1 MLRPLLAAIAALFVG
16 FTAPASAQAVG
27 GGEPRRTGFT
37 EASLISERTVV
48 RPGDTFLV
56 GLRLSMDPHWHIYWR
71 TPGGPGLPPDIRW
84 TLPEGAAVGP
94 FLWQPPHM
102 MPLEGLMQYG
112 FDGDFVLPFEVT
124 VPRTLAP
131 GDVFAAD
138 ALASWLICKDLCVP
152 EETAFSVSWPV
163 AAAQET
169 DATGAEQIADA
180 LSRVPP
186 RASFA
191 VTKTEAAEGWTF
203 SAAGPELKAALV
215 AGVGSARLFPYGE
228 EVDHNRPQKLAV
240 GAEGLTLTL
249 TRAASIPDD
258 QGLAG
263 VLVLEPATPGGP
275 RLAWE
280 VAPTATDGPLPGTS
294 GTARGSD
301 QDWLAATGGK
311 LGGGEGTGGTGTT
324 SGGQSLPPGA
334 GMSLPVL
341 MAALGAALLGG
352 LILNLMPCVL
362 PVLSIKALSLVK
374 TAHGAP
380 GAARAE
386 GLAYLAGVVLCFV
399 AIGGVLLAL
408 RSAGQFAGLG
418 FQLQNPAVVAGL
430 TLLMLLIGLNLAGLF
445 EIGQSLTATG
455 QGLTERTGTTGAF
468 FTGLLAA
475 VIGAPCVGPFMATA
489 VGALITQSWPI
500 VLLTFAVIGLGM
512 ALPVV
517 ALSFSPALRRFVP
530 KPGAW
535 MERFKQVLAFPMF
548 LTAVWL
554 LWVLAGLAG
563 PDAVIGTVTAAV
575 ALAFGLWLWGVVQQ
589 SAAEGA
595 WGWAGRF
602 AGGLAVL
609 AAFGFAVHGA
619 SLTAPPALAGTT
631 ATAAGGAGA
640 TNVESIAWS
649 PETQTALLAEGRP
662 VFVDFTARWCITCQ
676 VNKRTSLTHPDVQA
690 AFVASNVAF
699 LIADWTD
706 NNSLIG
712 EELARHGRAGVPLY
726 LFYPAGGTTPVV
738 LPQML
743 SPQLVVDT
751 VTAAG

>member
-1 MLRPLLAAIAALFVG
+1 
-16 FTAPASAQAVG
+16 
-27 GGEPRRTGFT
+27 
-37 EASLISERTVV
+37 
-48 RPGDTFLV
+48 
-56 GLRLSMDPHWHIYWR
+56 
-71 TPGGPGLPPDIRW
+71 
-84 TLPEGAAVGP
+84 
-94 FLWQPPHM
+94 
-102 MPLEGLMQYG
+102 
-112 FDGDFVLPFEVT
+112 
-124 VPRTLAP
+124 
-131 GDVFAAD
+131 
-138 ALASWLICKDLCVP
+138 
-152 EETAFSVSWPV
+152 V
-163 AAAQET
+163 AASPET
-169 DATGAEQIADA
+169 NPAGAELIADA

-191 VTKTEAAEGWTF
+191 VTKTDTPTGWTL
-203 SAAGPELKAALV
+203 SAAGPELATAV
-215 AGVGSARLFPYGE
+215 TAGIGSARLYPYGE
-228 EVDHNRPQKLAV
+228 EVDHNAPQQLSV
-240 GAEGLTLTL
+240 GADGLSLTL

-280 VAPTATDGPLPGTS
+280 VSPTAADSPLPGTS
-294 GTARGSD
+294 GTDRGSD
-301 QDWLAATGGK
+301 QDWLASTGGK
-311 LGGGEGTGGTGTT
+311 LGGGEGTGGA
-324 SGGQSLPPGA
+324 SGLGQSLPPTG
-334 GMSLPVL
+334 GNMSLPL
-341 MAALGAALLGG
+341 LLTALGGALLGG

-380 GAARAE
+380 AAARAE

-430 TLLMLLIGLNLAGLF
+430 TLLMLLIGLNLAGVF
-445 EIGQSLTATG
+445 EIGQSLTSTG

-489 VGALITQSWPI
+489 VGALITQSWPV

-563 PDAVIGTVTAAV
+563 PDAVIATVTAAV

-595 WGWAGRF
+595 WGWAGRI
-602 AGGLAVL
+602 AGVLAVLGAFGLAVQ
-609 AAFGFAVHGA
+609 GA
-619 SLTAPPALAGTT
+619 SLTAPPAVAATT
-631 ATAAGGAGA
+631 APPASTGSAV
-640 TNVESIAWS
+640 TVDSRAWS
-649 PETQTALLAEGRP
+649 PETQAQLLAEGRP
-662 VFVDFTARWCITCQ
+662 IFIDFTARWCITCQ

-690 AFVASNVAF
+690 AFAAQNVAF

-706 NNSLIG
+706 NNSVIG

-726 LFYPAGGTTPVV
+726 LFYPSGQTTPVV